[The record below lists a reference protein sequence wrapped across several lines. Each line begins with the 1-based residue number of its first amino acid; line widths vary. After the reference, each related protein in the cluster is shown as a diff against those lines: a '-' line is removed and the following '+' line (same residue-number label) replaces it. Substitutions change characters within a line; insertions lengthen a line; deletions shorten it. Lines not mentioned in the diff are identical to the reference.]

1 MKVLET
7 RFLEKHFYQVAALKG
22 VDICVEEGELL
33 GLIGPNGSGKTT
45 LFDCITGILRPNGG
59 KILFKGKDITNFKPH
74 TIYRMGIGRTFQLV
88 QLFPEMTVLD
98 NMLLAIQENQRNM
111 MGRLFK
117 INEDENIDKAN
128 VLLKFLKI
136 DHLRNDAAKTLSY
149 GQQKLLDLGMV
160 LIPDPD
166 LILLDEPL
174 AGVNRSLAMEIID
187 RVSQLNEQ
195 GRTFIV
201 IEHDMK
207 VVMNLCKR
215 IVVLDY
221 GEKIVEGTSEEIQ
234 KNEDVL
240 TAYFG
245 G

>member
-136 DHLRNDAAKTLSY
+136 DHLRKSY
-149 GQQKLLDLGMV
+149 
-160 LIPDPD
+160 I
-166 LILLDEPL
+166 
-174 AGVNRSLAMEIID
+174 
-187 RVSQLNEQ
+187 
-195 GRTFIV
+195 
-201 IEHDMK
+201 
-207 VVMNLCKR
+207 
-215 IVVLDY
+215 
-221 GEKIVEGTSEEIQ
+221 
-234 KNEDVL
+234 
-240 TAYFG
+240 
-245 G
+245 